1 MNTPDL
7 RSPFV
12 ERVIS
17 LLPRGHEEAMK
28 QAFYN
33 VAAIFLFILMAGAT
47 MAVYFILEPFMKP
60 LLWAILIGS
69 ILHPIKQKSAVAT
82 CNWLSQLQEENTL
95 LIFGFLS
102 VPLQVVNMSA
112 EWMGTTLVSNL
123 KSILILTVSFPL
135 VHIIKQYYSFSDL
148 VYMYEHVATVI
159 QCISLSTE
167 SLFQPVIST
176 CFLGLV
182 GMFITIIGHQRL
194 DISVMFGWVLFFIFV
209 LISLGSWSIV
219 VIVPLLILITVALAI
234 HMGWLFDEIPNTT
247 TSNNNPCKILENDE
261 IALNVSTPKLQ
272 NSLTRLM
279 RSHIIASAISSLTT
293 PTPIEDTTLKSSSS
307 NRYILRALWA
317 CLAVQLWRHMWL
329 LHFVPIP
336 LVYFIVKAWGSYFS
350 IWSFL
355 AFHKSKLIDYV
366 SRCFTDYKDQVFPKP
381 LQCVYKVNIIA

>member
-135 VHIIKQYYSFSDL
+135 VHIIKQYYSFSSRDK
-148 VYMYEHVATVI
+148 
-159 QCISLSTE
+159 
-167 SLFQPVIST
+167 
-176 CFLGLV
+176 
-182 GMFITIIGHQRL
+182 IGFR
-194 DISVMFGWVLFFIFV
+194 
-209 LISLGSWSIV
+209 
-219 VIVPLLILITVALAI
+219 
-234 HMGWLFDEIPNTT
+234 
-247 TSNNNPCKILENDE
+247 
-261 IALNVSTPKLQ
+261 
-272 NSLTRLM
+272 R
-279 RSHIIASAISSLTT
+279 
-293 PTPIEDTTLKSSSS
+293 
-307 NRYILRALWA
+307 
-317 CLAVQLWRHMWL
+317 
-329 LHFVPIP
+329 
-336 LVYFIVKAWGSYFS
+336 
-350 IWSFL
+350 
-355 AFHKSKLIDYV
+355 
-366 SRCFTDYKDQVFPKP
+366 
-381 LQCVYKVNIIA
+381 